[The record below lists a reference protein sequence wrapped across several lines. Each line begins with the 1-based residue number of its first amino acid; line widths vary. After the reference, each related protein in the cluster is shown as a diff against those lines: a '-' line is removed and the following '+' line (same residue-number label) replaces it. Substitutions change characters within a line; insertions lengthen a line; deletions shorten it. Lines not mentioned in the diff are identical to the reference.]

1 MYQLFNSPVLTVDQ
15 PRRAPS
21 ARSEY
26 KVFDGRGTLVARA
39 AEGDVSA
46 LKKAFRIVIG
56 DGGAGRVVH
65 VESPDGH
72 PLLTVQGGPNWAM
85 VHLPDGTVVGSI
97 REAPSRRHAFD
108 ILDAAQRPIGGMDAG
123 PWRRK
128 FRIVDANGTHVAQ
141 MDKKWKGFATE
152 MALSADKYRL
162 DIHQAIADPL
172 RTLVVMSPLAIDLI
186 LYEGKDWIPG

>member
-26 KVFDGRGTLVARA
+26 QVFDGQGTLVARA

-46 LKKAFRIVIG
+46 LKKTFRVVVG

-72 PLLTVQGGPNWAM
+72 PLLTVQGGSDWAQ
-85 VHLPDGTVVGSI
+85 VSLPDGTAVGSI
-97 REAPSRRHAFD
+97 REATNRRHAFD
-108 ILDAAQRPIGGMDAG
+108 VLDAAGHPIGGMDAG
-123 PWRRK
+123 PWMRK
-128 FRIVDANGTHVAQ
+128 FRIVDADGAHVAQ

-162 DIHQAIADPL
+162 EIHRETADPL